1 LAPKNANDYL
11 RLLWQ
16 IASGIADI
24 HDLGVIHRD
33 IKPNNMKVDPEGI
46 VKIFDFG
53 LARDEGA
60 DAATLGFVGTP
71 GFAAPELYHHH
82 VTFTAAVDTYA
93 FGVTALFLGLQDL
106 PLELTKRPPV
116 LSGVDYFAMLPFE
129 LGSDVVEVLNACLRE
144 RPSRRPSM
152 HDVREVL
159 AKHLLYNR
167 HRALVVFKGK
177 ASYLDKKR
185 PSVVLRLP
193 SIGEIG
199 IRYNG
204 FDFIVENV
212 SGYWKSFTGCMCCY
226 IRCA

>member
-1 LAPKNANDYL
+1 
-11 RLLWQ
+11 
-16 IASGIADI
+16 
-24 HDLGVIHRD
+24 
-33 IKPNNMKVDPEGI
+33 
-46 VKIFDFG
+46 
-53 LARDEGA
+53 
-60 DAATLGFVGTP
+60 
-71 GFAAPELYHHH
+71 
-82 VTFTAAVDTYA
+82 
-93 FGVTALFLGLQDL
+93 
-106 PLELTKRPPV
+106 
-116 LSGVDYFAMLPFE
+116 
-129 LGSDVVEVLNACLRE
+129 
-144 RPSRRPSM
+144 M

-212 SGYWKSFTGCMCCY
+212 SGEVFINNAIVATGSPLPGACVVTLGAPERKADRKY
-226 IRCA
+226 ITFDLSHPEIVL